1 MLDFDACS
9 AVVDLL
15 FTLTLF
21 PLLSTFFPRIAIKIL
36 FLDETFPNISGS
48 MTILFYLNI
57 SLLVN
62 DKPRSY
68 IFVSK
73 FFFLKMVE
81 DQPS

>member
-21 PLLSTFFPRIAIKIL
+21 PLLSTFFPRFVKRIL
-36 FLDETFPNISGS
+36 FLDETFPSISGF
-48 MTILFYLNI
+48 MIILFYLNL

-62 DKPRSY
+62 DKSRSY
-68 IFVSK
+68 ILVSK
-73 FFFLKMVE
+73 LFQMFE

>member
-21 PLLSTFFPRIAIKIL
+21 PLLSTFFPRIVIKIL

-48 MTILFYLNI
+48 MTILFYLNLP
-57 SLLVN
+57 LLVN
-62 DKPRSY
+62 DKLRSY

-73 FFFLKMVE
+73 FFIQMFE